1 MDTIIR
7 DDALRFKVPRRD
19 AYNLEWRLSVRARNV
34 RTRPI
39 PDAQDDC
46 IEACLRGAISQ
57 SLGLSRSDVA
67 RTAEELWGTDAQD

>member
-1 MDTIIR
+1 MRIHDVDGCTPGESTRGIAEGQLP
-7 DDALRFKVPRRD
+7 DED
-19 AYNLEWRLSVRARNV
+19 AYSRC
-34 RTRPI
+34 RPI